1 MTDPS
6 LDSEVRTHACV
17 SLGLSVGYPWLPGFR
32 VFPQDRSLTDRA
44 VTYQIDERN
53 GNKAEHF
60 NRIEHIDIDK
70 DSGCQRRDRTS

>member
-1 MTDPS
+1 MCLTRT
-6 LDSEVRTHACV
+6 VRR
-17 SLGLSVGYPWLPGFR
+17 LPGFR